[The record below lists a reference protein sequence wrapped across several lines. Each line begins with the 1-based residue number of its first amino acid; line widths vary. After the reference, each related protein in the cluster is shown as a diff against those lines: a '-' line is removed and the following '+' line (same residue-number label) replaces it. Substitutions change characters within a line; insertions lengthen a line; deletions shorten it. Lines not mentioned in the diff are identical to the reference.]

1 MLHVETLQKSF
12 DGFMAVNDAN
22 LIVNKGEI
30 IAVIGPH
37 GAGKTTLFKLIT
49 GHLKPDNGKVYFKG
63 ENIVGLP
70 PYKICK
76 KGISLSFQIVN
87 IFNRLT
93 VFENVQV
100 AILSYQKKS
109 LNLFSPAKK
118 LAIKE
123 TNEILENVGLIDKA
137 DNISGSLSHG
147 DQKVLEIAIALGNHP
162 ELLILDE
169 PTAGLSPEETSATI
183 ELIKRLNKDLGLTI
197 LFCEHDMDLVFAI
210 ADNIMVMQLGK
221 TIIQGNSDE
230 VRCNTEVQEAY
241 LGGGSDT

>member
-1 MLHVETLQKSF
+1 
-12 DGFMAVNDAN
+12 
-22 LIVNKGEI
+22 
-30 IAVIGPH
+30 
-37 GAGKTTLFKLIT
+37 
-49 GHLKPDNGKVYFKG
+49 KPDNGKVYFKG